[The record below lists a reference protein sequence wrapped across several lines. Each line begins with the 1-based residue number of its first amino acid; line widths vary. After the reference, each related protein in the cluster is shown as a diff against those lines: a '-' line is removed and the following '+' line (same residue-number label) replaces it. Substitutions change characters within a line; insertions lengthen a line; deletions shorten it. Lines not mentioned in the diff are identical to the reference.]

1 MQAGGEKWIQQQR
14 QQQQKEMD
22 LISNQLWRT
31 GWRNDAT
38 VSTSVASVQTCPQR
52 NRVTRKGV
60 FWSKLKTGKNK
71 KGEKDEKEKKSL
83 QKCFKPELKEIKVK
97 RKEKLNSKSSLN
109 VETKPIS
116 LFVIFENY
124 FFSRRKRK
132 RERRMVGGGGGGVCE
147 FCVRGGPSRI
157 DNDSQ
162 KIKIPSQQQTWKEAA
177 VSCSVQ
183 TTGSVFFEPWRQK
196 KIGFHFYLI
205 RKRFKVVL
213 PSVVA
218 GRRERHH
225 HVRWQISEKPN
236 SSHRNRNS
244 QPLFTFEILVKDHFS
259 LDRVFFSSC
268 RCLVTQNEKEHTHEL
283 TDKQILLH
291 PLLLF
296 SGRQVSERVRVSTRT
311 RTRTEREERGREK
324 RRTGECEGVTQGAS

>member
-14 QQQQKEMD
+14 QQQQQKEMD

-183 TTGSVFFEPWRQK
+183 TTGSVFF
-196 KIGFHFYLI
+196 
-205 RKRFKVVL
+205 
-213 PSVVA
+213 
-218 GRRERHH
+218 
-225 HVRWQISEKPN
+225 
-236 SSHRNRNS
+236 
-244 QPLFTFEILVKDHFS
+244 
-259 LDRVFFSSC
+259 
-268 RCLVTQNEKEHTHEL
+268 
-283 TDKQILLH
+283 
-291 PLLLF
+291 
-296 SGRQVSERVRVSTRT
+296 
-311 RTRTEREERGREK
+311 
-324 RRTGECEGVTQGAS
+324 

>member
-14 QQQQKEMD
+14 QQQQQKEMD

-83 QKCFKPELKEIKVK
+83 QKCFKRELKEIKVK

-124 FFSRRKRK
+124 FFFKKKEKKRK
-132 RERRMVGGGGGGVCE
+132 K
-147 FCVRGGPSRI
+147 
-157 DNDSQ
+157 N
-162 KIKIPSQQQTWKEAA
+162 
-177 VSCSVQ
+177 
-183 TTGSVFFEPWRQK
+183 
-196 KIGFHFYLI
+196 
-205 RKRFKVVL
+205 
-213 PSVVA
+213 
-218 GRRERHH
+218 GRRR
-225 HVRWQISEKPN
+225 RWRSVWV
-236 SSHRNRNS
+236 
-244 QPLFTFEILVKDHFS
+244 L
-259 LDRVFFSSC
+259 C
-268 RCLVTQNEKEHTHEL
+268 
-283 TDKQILLH
+283 
-291 PLLLF
+291 
-296 SGRQVSERVRVSTRT
+296 
-311 RTRTEREERGREK
+311 ERGALSDR
-324 RRTGECEGVTQGAS
+324 